1 MDKFQRSGVAA
12 DDVRSSNCLRAI
24 RYDRGVSSYTQLA
37 LGLRSLAVKIII
49 FVILAGGFAWLIGGS
64 IFPGSQVVN
73 LPTFSWGN
81 RQWHLRVTGNGR
93 KPAPVSWELIANDGQ
108 SETKE
113 TLGVTGTWDSIE
125 GPVFDATTMGF
136 AIRTSGDGSSAWWI
150 ASVDL
155 SGNVLARKASE
166 LEAQSLLRPGH

>member
-1 MDKFQRSGVAA
+1 MDAFRPGVA
-12 DDVRSSNCLRAI
+12 VEEFRRSNCGRTI

-93 KPAPVSWELIANDGQ
+93 KPAPVSWELIADDGQ

-113 TLGVTGTWDSIE
+113 TLGVAGTWDSVD

-136 AIRTSGDGSSAWWI
+136 AIRTSGDETSTWWI
-150 ASVDL
+150 ASMDL
-155 SGNVLARKASE
+155 SGNVLARKVSE
-166 LEAQSLLRPGH
+166 LEAQRLLRPAH